1 MKRPQGTPFT
11 VSPVDFY
18 EGHVFP
24 AVFDHLDRV
33 FPELGLVRKGRG
45 WTATNAET
53 TKARFGA
60 RPDRVVCNRPGG
72 FLVHGGDAFSWL
84 AYHRGGETP
93 RGADFVEAVKELAG
107 LAGVDTSPLERELT
121 PQEAVELEARHRR
134 RDLLEDFATEAHK
147 ALLEAPAAA
156 PARAHLL
163 GRGYTENELE
173 GLPLGYYAHK
183 GTVAALL
190 GNRGYTE
197 AELDASG
204 LLADGRWEG
213 RLVIPWRDER
223 ERVASV
229 AARDLTGDGPK
240 YLYLPGATKPPAFG
254 LDVARGSYAARAEGL
269 VLVEGLLDVVLL
281 QARGFYNVAALGTAS
296 LSAER
301 WAELAAL
308 GFPSFTLALDNDE
321 AGRAGTLKALENLR
335 KVDNV
340 RKVYVIREEALG
352 QAKDPDELVRA
363 KGLEAFRAV
372 LREARPWALHLGDN
386 LLGDVTPKGEDRAK
400 REAVERVLAVA
411 ARRDV
416 NALDGEDLLRLA
428 AFRTGYTVEALAEVG
443 LSLRERREL
452 ERAEAELR
460 DAARA
465 LEADLGKPGA
475 DPREL
480 AAAYS
485 KRLSVVQG
493 RTDDTPPPFSVDGL
507 LRELA
512 NTPEGLASGWATV
525 DKLGVRFRPKE
536 LALLGARTGHG
547 KTSALVHLLETW
559 LDAELEGPLVFFSH
573 EEPPELVLCR
583 LLALMADGWTFAE
596 TRDWCRSPLSRGDKY
611 GWPDRK
617 ALEAA
622 QERLRAAEGRLVLVH
637 RPTWSA
643 SRVAAYAHEL
653 AETRGVGAV
662 LVDYLQRL
670 PSEVKAD
677 RRDIEVSATGR
688 TLKSLAVD
696 LGVPVVAGAQINR
709 EAIPQGYQDKVR
721 KALETGGVPKA
732 LEEMKAARP
741 DLNHLRE
748 GGSEQE
754 ADLVLGLMN
763 YAADLRT
770 EADSDHQT
778 DRLEVGVLKNRYGR
792 TGQWAALVFQAESG
806 RMAERQPKVWRH
818 DARGAG
824 R

>member
-1 MKRPQGTPFT
+1 MKRPQGTPPT

-18 EGHVFP
+18 ESHVFP
-24 AVFDHLDRV
+24 AVFDHLERV

-60 RPDRVVCNRPGG
+60 RPDRVVCNRAGG
-72 FLVHGGDAFSWL
+72 FLVYGGDAVSWL
-84 AYHRGGETP
+84 TYHRGGVKPT
-93 RGADFVEAVKELAG
+93 GADFVEAVKELAS

-134 RDLLEDFATEAHK
+134 RDLLEDFVAEAHK
-147 ALLEAPAAA
+147 ALLEAPAAE

-163 GRGYTENELE
+163 DRDYTENELE

-190 GNRGYTE
+190 SNRGYTE
-197 AELDASG
+197 DELAASG

-213 RLVIPWRDER
+213 RLVIPWRDAGG
-223 ERVASV
+223 RVATV

-281 QARGFYNVAALGTAS
+281 QARGFYNVAALGDAS
-296 LSAER
+296 ISAER
-301 WAELAAL
+301 WEALVAL
-308 GFPSFTLALDNDE
+308 GFSSFTLALDNDE
-321 AGRAGTLKALENLR
+321 AGRAGTEKALENLR
-335 KVDNV
+335 KVANV

-372 LREARPWALHLGDN
+372 LREARPWALHLGDK

-416 NALDGEDLLRLA
+416 NALDGEDLLRLT

-475 DPREL
+475 DPFTL
-480 AAAYS
+480 AAAYG
-485 KRLSVVQG
+485 KRLAVVQG
-493 RTDDTPPPFSVDGL
+493 RTDDTPPPFNVDGL

-512 NTPEGLASGWATV
+512 NTSEGLASGWAAL
-525 DKLGVRFRPKE
+525 DALGVRFRPKE
-536 LALLGARTGHG
+536 LAVLGARTGHG

-559 LDAELEGPLVFFSH
+559 LGAKLEGPLVFFSH

-583 LLALMADGWTFAE
+583 LLARMADGWTFAE
-596 TRDWCRSPLSRGDKY
+596 VRDYCRSPLSRDR
-611 GWPDRK
+611 WPTPK
-617 ALEAA
+617 ALRDA
-622 QERLRAAEGRLVLVH
+622 QERLRAAEDRLVLVH
-637 RPTWSA
+637 RPGWSA

-670 PSEVKAD
+670 PSEGKAD

-696 LGVPVVAGAQINR
+696 LSVPVVVGAQINR
-709 EAIPQGYQDKVR
+709 EAIPAKYQDNVR
-721 KALETGGVPKA
+721 DKLKGGGLTAALEY
-732 LEEMKAARP
+732 MRAARP
-741 DLNHLRE
+741 DLHQLRE

-770 EADSDHQT
+770 EADSDHET
-778 DRLEVGVLKNRYGR
+778 TRFEVGVLKNRYGR
-792 TGQWAALVFQAESG
+792 TGQWAALSFLADRG
-806 RMAERQPKVWRH
+806 RFTEAP
-818 DARGAG
+818 A
-824 R
+824 